1 MNFEH
6 EVIYSDRKTISL
18 IVERDCSIIVRAP
31 IGTSDSDIEKIIEE
45 KKLWLFEKLRH
56 PQKYPQP
63 PIKKE
68 FISGESL
75 LYIGRNYQLE
85 ITENDFPGVRFHSKF
100 YISHQ
105 HKLDA
110 AELIKFWYINRAK
123 EKLPQRI
130 QEFAD
135 NLGVEYK
142 KILVTD
148 LKYSWASCTLK
159 KNLNFNW
166 RIIKA
171 PIHVIDYLIV
181 HELAHLIEQN
191 HGPEFWNIV
200 AVQIPNFD
208 RAKNWLKHNGH
219 KLEIDFSQ

>member
-85 ITENDFPGVRFHSKF
+85 IE
-100 YISHQ
+100 
-105 HKLDA
+105 
-110 AELIKFWYINRAK
+110 
-123 EKLPQRI
+123 
-130 QEFAD
+130 
-135 NLGVEYK
+135 
-142 KILVTD
+142 
-148 LKYSWASCTLK
+148 
-159 KNLNFNW
+159 
-166 RIIKA
+166 
-171 PIHVIDYLIV
+171 
-181 HELAHLIEQN
+181 
-191 HGPEFWNIV
+191 
-200 AVQIPNFD
+200 
-208 RAKNWLKHNGH
+208 
-219 KLEIDFSQ
+219 